1 MCVKTSR
8 QSMITLTHQEIE
20 FMLSTLLLRDNLR
33 EALVQL
39 ELSIDKSITDGIA
52 DELRDLCTVRL
63 DTHGFDANYDPT
75 KEGKQ
80 LEVLYVG

>member
-1 MCVKTSR
+1 
-8 QSMITLTHQEIE
+8 
-20 FMLSTLLLRDNLR
+20 MLSTLSLPNNLR

-39 ELSIDKSITDGIA
+39 ESSSDKSITDEIA
-52 DELRDLCTVRL
+52 DELRDLCTDRL

-80 LEVLYVG
+80 LEVLIDKLYVG

>member
-1 MCVKTSR
+1 
-8 QSMITLTHQEIE
+8 MIILTHQEIE
-20 FMLSTLLLRDNLR
+20 FMLSTLSLPNNLR

-39 ELSIDKSITDGIA
+39 ESSSDKSITDEIA
-52 DELRDLCTVRL
+52 DELRDLCTDRL

-80 LEVLYVG
+80 LEVLIDKLYVG